1 MTPTFNEWKMR
12 WSWSSGATSCFSVY
26 FFLWFYFSVCLRKS
40 NTNSTCTTCIYSVS
54 ETWMWMQSNSLEIIF
69 VLCGTIYNE
78 YIFLYI
84 VRNKFVSQQKLN
96 ALNHI
101 ATQRLCVCVSVFQV
115 SLLREVSFFSIFW
128 LSVSVLLFIWNQSCS
143 LTIWGNEILTSY
155 VRAKFFELIN
165 VFLFSLNIFNLIRPV
180 RSNCLMV
187 FNIKSDR
194 WWWMQNESN
203 HWKWTAK

>member
-26 FFLWFYFSVCLRKS
+26 FFLLFYFSVCLRKS

-84 VRNKFVSQQKLN
+84 IRNKFVSQQKLN

-101 ATQRLCVCVSVFQV
+101 ATQRLCVCVCFS
-115 SLLREVSFFSIFW
+115 SLASSRSFFF
-128 LSVSVLLFIWNQSCS
+128 FQSFDSPSPCYYLYGIS
-143 LTIWGNEILTSY
+143 HARSRYEEMKSWHHMSEQN
-155 VRAKFFELIN
+155 
-165 VFLFSLNIFNLIRPV
+165 FSNW
-180 RSNCLMV
+180 SMV
-187 FNIKSDR
+187 FYFLSTFSIS
-194 WWWMQNESN
+194 
-203 HWKWTAK
+203 

>member
-84 VRNKFVSQQKLN
+84 IRNKFVSQQKLN

-101 ATQRLCVCVSVFQV
+101 ATQRLCVCVCFSSLASSRSFFFLNLLTLRLRVIIYMESVMLAHDMRKWNLDIICPSKIFRIDQC
-115 SLLREVSFFSIFW
+115 FSIF
-128 LSVSVLLFIWNQSCS
+128 SQHFQSHKTC
-143 LTIWGNEILTSY
+143 E
-155 VRAKFFELIN
+155 V
-165 VFLFSLNIFNLIRPV
+165 
-180 RSNCLMV
+180 
-187 FNIKSDR
+187 
-194 WWWMQNESN
+194 
-203 HWKWTAK
+203 